1 MRKSTLWLSVLSGSF
16 VLAALPAIVSCN
28 ISGGN
33 LTRSYVSSD
42 IGGLRQEFNPE
53 IAEDQPNIN
62 EKLVEKVKQ
71 IKESTSEADKKK
83 QALLNQRTILIT
95 TGGKANDKS
104 FNQSVWEAI
113 SKFSRETGMEENAKF
128 ETPSI
133 SNSDQFD
140 AYDYAVSKGFKFW
153 FLTGFQ
159 QQGQLS
165 AWLAKGNNTQRF
177 IDNDTI
183 VVTVDWYPGD
193 APDKLEDG
201 SIDPYSRVKGRILGL
216 NFRTQEG
223 GFVASY
229 ATSKL
234 LSEINA
240 DQINNKVEKPKFQ
253 SGETYL
259 NSFAGGDFSGS
270 TNFNYGFYE
279 GMRQFNQDMI
289 DGVIKQQLPNKKDAK
304 YMIRSTSPFES
315 TTGFG
320 ISNESKK
327 KVELQVDGIRVNDK
341 LQQPQV
347 IFPVAGSLS
356 AVAIDRARDSKN
368 GQWVIGVDTDQ
379 SLAFPDDKG
388 LLLTSVEKK
397 IAVAAYKALLTIYDL
412 TDYDGET
419 SKNKVN
425 LLDSTHQ
432 MDDSRRIQAKKDN
445 GKFEYENLNSEGGY
459 KEGFVDISKST
470 LDPNYYKFM
479 TPTKS
484 GETYTYA
491 QRYDEIVKNTWDSFF
506 GKKETGEVGTKG
518 RFYNEKSSSSSE
530 TDLDKKYGLKK
541 SSTIVEEFYKN
552 ITLMLS
558 EPDENGEQK
567 VLNNINAVLALENVT
582 QGAMTA
588 RNVIPFFTPVI
599 DKINKQK

>member
-62 EKLVEKVKQ
+62 QKLFDKVKQ
-71 IKESTSEADKKK
+71 IRSSTSEADKKK

-128 ETPSI
+128 ETASI

-193 APDKLEDG
+193 APADDNPFSK
-201 SIDPYSRVKGRILGL
+201 VKGRVLGL
-216 NFRTQEG
+216 NFKTQEG

-229 ATSKL
+229 AASQL

-240 DQINNKVEKPKFQ
+240 DQISNKVEKPKFP
-253 SGETYL
+253 SGATYL

-289 DGVIKQQLPNKKDAK
+289 DNVKLPSSKNNNNK
-304 YMIRSTSPFES
+304 YFIRSTSPFEA
-315 TTGFG
+315 TTGFA
-320 ISNESKK
+320 ITNESKK
-327 KVELQVDGIRVNDK
+327 KVELQVDGVRVNDE

-412 TDYDGET
+412 TDYDND
-419 SKNKVN
+419 SKDKNS

-432 MDDSRRIQAKKDN
+432 MDDSRRIQVKKN
-445 GKFEYENLNSEGGY
+445 NKWEYENLNSVGGY

-479 TPTKS
+479 TKTRS

-491 QRYDEIVKNTWDSFF
+491 QRYDEIVKNVWDSFF
-506 GKKETGEVGTKG
+506 GSKENGDVGTKG
-518 RFYNEKSSSSSE
+518 RFYTEKTTS
-530 TDLDKKYGLKK
+530 DKNGLKK
-541 SSTIVEEFYKN
+541 DQTTVDNFYKN
-552 ITLMLS
+552 IS
-558 EPDENGEQK
+558 PGGNPS
-567 VLNNINAVLALENVT
+567 AVLALENVT
-582 QGAMTA
+582 QGGMTA
-588 RNVIPFFTPVI
+588 GNMDTFFMPVI

>member
-16 VLAALPAIVSCN
+16 VLAALPAVVSCN

-33 LTRSYVSSD
+33 LTKSYVSSD

-62 EKLVEKVKQ
+62 QKLFDKVKQ
-71 IKESTSEADKKK
+71 IRSSTSEADKKK

-128 ETPSI
+128 ETASI

-159 QQGQLS
+159 QEGQLG

-193 APDKLEDG
+193 APADDNPFSK
-201 SIDPYSRVKGRILGL
+201 VKGRVLGL
-216 NFRTQEG
+216 NFKTQEG

-229 ATSKL
+229 AASQL

-240 DQINNKVEKPKFQ
+240 DQISNKVEKPKFP
-253 SGETYL
+253 SGATYL
-259 NSFAGGDFSGS
+259 NSFAGGDFAGA

-289 DGVIKQQLPNKKDAK
+289 DNVKLPSSKNSNK
-304 YMIRSTSPFES
+304 YFIRSTSPFEA
-315 TTGFG
+315 TTGFA
-320 ISNESKK
+320 ITNESKK
-327 KVELQVDGIRVNDK
+327 KVELQVDGVRVNDE

-356 AVAIDRARDSKN
+356 AVAIDRVRDSKN

-412 TDYDGET
+412 ADYDND
-419 SKNKVN
+419 SKDKNS

-432 MDDSRRIQAKKDN
+432 MDDSRRIQVQKS
-445 GKFEYENLNSEGGY
+445 GKWEYENLNSVGGY

-479 TPTKS
+479 TTTKS

-491 QRYDEIVKNTWDSFF
+491 QRYDEIVKNVWDSFF
-506 GKKETGEVGTKG
+506 GSKENDKVGTEG
-518 RFYNEKSSSSSE
+518 RFYNKKEDSSS
-530 TDLDKKYGLKK
+530 DDYKKHGLKK
-541 SSTIVEEFYKN
+541 DQNIVDEFYKN
-552 ITLMLS
+552 VS
-558 EPDENGEQK
+558 PGGNP
-567 VLNNINAVLALENVT
+567 NAVLALENVT
-582 QGAMTA
+582 QGGMTA
-588 RNVIPFFTPVI
+588 GNMDTFFMPVI

>member
-16 VLAALPAIVSCN
+16 VLAALPAVVSCN

-62 EKLVEKVKQ
+62 EKLVKKVEQ
-71 IKESTSEADKKK
+71 IKESTSEAGKKK

-95 TGGKANDKS
+95 TGGKANDQS

-159 QQGQLS
+159 QEGQLG

-193 APDKLEDG
+193 APADDNPFSK
-201 SIDPYSRVKGRILGL
+201 VKGRVLGL
-216 NFRTQEG
+216 NFKTQEG

-229 ATSKL
+229 AASQL

-240 DQINNKVEKPKFQ
+240 DQISNKVEKPKFP
-253 SGETYL
+253 SGATYL
-259 NSFAGGDFSGS
+259 NSFAGGDFSGA

-289 DGVIKQQLPNKKDAK
+289 EGVKLPSSKNNSK
-304 YMIRSTSPFES
+304 YFIRSTSPFEA
-315 TTGFG
+315 TTGFA
-320 ISNESKK
+320 ITNESKK
-327 KVELQVDGIRVNDK
+327 KAELQVDGVRVNDE

-412 TDYDGET
+412 TDYDSS
-419 SKNKVN
+419 SKDKNS
-425 LLDSTHQ
+425 LLDSKHK
-432 MDDSRRIQAKKDN
+432 MDDSRRIQVEKS
-445 GKFEYENLNSEGGY
+445 GKWEYENLNSVGGY

-479 TPTKS
+479 TKTRS

-491 QRYDEIVKNTWDSFF
+491 QRYDEIVKNVWDSFF
-506 GKKETGEVGTKG
+506 GSKENDKVGTEG
-518 RFYNEKSSSSSE
+518 RFYNEKTSGASE
-530 TDLDKKYGLKK
+530 EYKKNGLKK
-541 SSTIVEEFYKN
+541 QQNIVDAFYKN
-552 ITLMLS
+552 IS
-558 EPDENGEQK
+558 PGGNPS
-567 VLNNINAVLALENVT
+567 AVLALENVT
-582 QGAMTA
+582 QGGMTA
-588 RNVIPFFTPVI
+588 GNMDTFFMPVI